1 MTTQVMQP
9 ATVTVT
15 ATETV
20 TSTVIRS
27 IITTAAIPPA
37 TSFSAGNVQTNFFR
51 GISSG
56 ISIMTILIS
65 IYFIRIFPRRIILV
79 AFLMAATVLTV
90 QVLCLFW
97 DLFPPENC
105 VFRTQIVYSLIFV
118 QLFGY
123 WMFQAEL
130 TYKVSQAYSQS
141 VPYSIFIIVIA
152 VLVRIGINLFLV
164 VTISANRNDNR
175 TCTTLVGVA
184 TNMTDKI
191 SEALFSL
198 VLSVLFIY
206 PIAAG
211 YNEIAIFANPQ
222 RTGRHTA
229 SSNNPPPARP
239 ATDKLNEGMAWLKR
253 IMVDKGFILIVS
265 VFVETLYLLLVFTGM
280 SPPTLVSFWNAVFTP
295 QYLMLLTAH
304 MLSTVVRKA
313 KETGITTQ
321 SESLSG
327 AKH

>member
-1 MTTQVMQP
+1 MQP
-9 ATVTVT
+9 VTVTVT

-27 IITTAAIPPA
+27 LITTAAIPTT

-51 GISSG
+51 GVSSG
-56 ISIMTILIS
+56 VSIMTILIS
-65 IYFIRIFPRRIILV
+65 VYFNRIFPRRITLI
-79 AFLMAATVLTV
+79 AFMMAAVVLTV
-90 QVLCLFW
+90 QAICLFW

-105 VFRTQIVYSLIFV
+105 LFRTQIVYSLLFV

-123 WMFQAEL
+123 WLFQAEL

-141 VPYSIFIIVIA
+141 VPFSIFIIVIA
-152 VLVRIGINLFLV
+152 VLVRVGINLFLV
-164 VTISANRNDNR
+164 ATISAARNDNQ
-175 TCTTLVGVA
+175 TCSTVVGVA

-198 VLSVLFIY
+198 VLSILFIY

-211 YNEIAIFANPQ
+211 YKEIAIFANPQ
-222 RTGRHTA
+222 RTGRQNA
-229 SSNNPPPARP
+229 SSNPAPAHP

-253 IMVDKGFILIVS
+253 IMMDKGFILILS
-265 VFVETLYLLLVFTGM
+265 VFVETLYSLLVFTGM

-295 QYLMLLTAH
+295 QYLILLTVH
-304 MLSTVVRKA
+304 MLSTACRKV
-313 KETGITTQ
+313 KETGSATQ